1 MKSSMKLNKKEIFS
15 IPNILCYFRILLIPV
30 FMISYINA
38 KEPRDFYFSAFIV
51 LLSGLSD
58 FADGFIARHFHMV
71 TELGKAVDPIAD
83 KLSQAAIVISL
94 MIRIEPMRWLFL
106 LFAIK
111 ELFMGISSL
120 VLLKKHNV
128 KMDGAKWFGKVSTF
142 VFYTVMFLIIV
153 FPTMPVNIRDI
164 LILISG
170 IFLLLAFLLYAKV
183 FLLMFQHTQ
192 EDQSK

>member
-1 MKSSMKLNKKEIFS
+1 MKSSMKFNKKEIFS

-38 KEPRDFYFSAFIV
+38 KNPRDYYFAAAIV
-51 LLSGLSD
+51 LLSGLTD
-58 FADGFIARHFHMV
+58 FADGFIARHFNMV
-71 TELGKAVDPIAD
+71 TELGKAIDPVAD

-106 LFAIK
+106 LFAVK
-111 ELFMGISSL
+111 ELFMGITSI
-120 VLLKKHNV
+120 VLLKKHNT

-142 VFYTVMFLIIV
+142 VFYTVMFIIIV
-153 FPTMPVNIRDI
+153 FPSLDTGVRDI

-170 IFLLLAFLLYAKV
+170 GFLLLAFLLYAQV
-183 FLLMFQHTQ
+183 FLRMYQETQ
-192 EDQSK
+192 RKK

>member
-1 MKSSMKLNKKEIFS
+1 MKSSMKLTKKEIFS

-38 KEPRDFYFSAFIV
+38 KETRDYYFAAFIV
-51 LLSGLSD
+51 LLSGLTD
-58 FADGFIARHFHMV
+58 FADGFIARHFNMV
-71 TELGKAVDPIAD
+71 TELGKAIDPVAD

-106 LFAIK
+106 LFAVK
-111 ELFMGISSL
+111 ELFMGITSI
-120 VLLKKHNV
+120 VLLTKHNT

-142 VFYTVMFLIIV
+142 VFYTVMFIIV
-153 FPTMPVNIRDI
+153 FPSLDVGVRNI

-170 IFLLLAFLLYAKV
+170 LFLLLAFLLYAQV
-183 FLLMFQHTQ
+183 FLKMYQETQ
-192 EDQSK
+192 KKK

>member
-1 MKSSMKLNKKEIFS
+1 MKSSMKLTKKEIFS

-38 KEPRDFYFSAFIV
+38 KETRDYYFAAFIV
-51 LLSGLSD
+51 LLSGLTD
-58 FADGFIARHFHMV
+58 FADGFIARHFNMV
-71 TELGKAVDPIAD
+71 TELGKAIDPVAD

-106 LFAIK
+106 LFAVK
-111 ELFMGISSL
+111 ELFMGNTSI
-120 VLLKKHNV
+120 VLLTKHNT

-142 VFYTVMFLIIV
+142 VFYTVMFIIIV
-153 FPTMPVNIRDI
+153 FPSLDVGVRNI

-170 IFLLLAFLLYAKV
+170 LFLLLAFLLYAQV
-183 FLLMFQHTQ
+183 FLKMYQETQ
-192 EDQSK
+192 KKK